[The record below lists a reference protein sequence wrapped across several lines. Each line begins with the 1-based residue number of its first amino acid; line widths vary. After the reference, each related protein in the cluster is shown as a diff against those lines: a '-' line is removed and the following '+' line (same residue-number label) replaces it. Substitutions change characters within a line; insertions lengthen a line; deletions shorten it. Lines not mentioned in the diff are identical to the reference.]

1 MYEKTEG
8 TIQLYNDFKTCPE
21 IKKENKNILVY
32 VLGGMLFLTISII
45 VFLLYKIKKGV
56 FNEKTN

>member
-8 TIQLYNDFKTCPE
+8 TIQLYNDFNAGPE
-21 IKKENKNILVY
+21 LKKENKNILVY

>member
-8 TIQLYNDFKTCPE
+8 TIQLYNDFNVCPE